1 MNLLSFKDFL
11 NESEASIAGREFV
24 DEFVE
29 ICKSTLSSVQAVEDV
44 WCMPKDLFD
53 AYRKDCSDKAPGIE
67 LLKRAE
73 AYESNQRKLPLNSRI
88 ESPYFLVEFRIGI
101 DRYGSN
107 STHIY
112 RVVGIDMESKEI
124 FYAAFI
130 GGLEDEMMKIFDA
143 LLKKYYPTLST
154 SRKYGL

>member
-11 NESEASIAGREFV
+11 NESEASITGREFV

-29 ICKSTLSSVQAVEDV
+29 ICKTTFSSVQAVEDV

-53 AYRKDCSDKAPGIE
+53 AYRKDKAPGIE

-73 AYESNQRKLPLNSRI
+73 AYESEQRRLPLNSRL
-88 ESPYFLVEFRIGI
+88 ESPYFLIEFRIG
-101 DRYGSN
+101 RYGSN
-107 STHIY
+107 THIY

-124 FYAAFI
+124 VNEDSWYFRRI
-130 GGLEDEMMKIFDA
+130 GSLEDEMEKIFDA
-143 LLKKYYPTLST
+143 LLKRYYPTLST

>member
-1 MNLLSFKDFL
+1 MNLLGFKDFL
-11 NESEASIAGREFV
+11 NESKATITGREFV

-29 ICKSTLSSVQAVEDV
+29 ICKSTLSSVIAVEDV

-53 AYRKDCSDKAPGIE
+53 AYRKDKAGE
-67 LLKRAE
+67 LTMLKRAE

-101 DRYGSN
+101 PGCG
-107 STHIY
+107 HIY

-124 FYAAFI
+124 FYAASI